1 MYFGV
6 LMMGAD
12 LSAGLLSMHCAFL
25 SNKKVSIIFKDTQ
38 ADFLKRAE
46 HGVLFCCDDGNKI
59 NQLIDLVISTQTRQH
74 TPIQIQGFCS
84 KTKEVVAR
92 FTLTLSLKAK

>member
-12 LSAGLLSMHCAFL
+12 LSAGLLAMHCASL
-25 SNKKVSIIFKDTQ
+25 STKKVSIIFKDTQ

-46 HGVLFCCDDGNKI
+46 HAVLFCCDEGDKI
-59 NQLIDLVISTQTRQH
+59 NQLIDLVCSTEERH
-74 TPIQIQGFCS
+74 HAPIQIQGICS
-84 KTKEVVAR
+84 ETKEVVAR
-92 FTLTLSLKAK
+92 FTLTLSLKAT